1 VLFAPSVRLSKT
13 EVFGAC
19 QVLADADRCLVR
31 SGALR
36 EADALVDLF
45 ELLEERLAV
54 DDLAVDGGRPAQLR
68 SDFESP
74 VLSSAGSKSMD
85 SELTQ

>member
-1 VLFAPSVRLSKT
+1 MRLSKT

-19 QVLADADRCLVR
+19 QVLADAARSLVR

-54 DDLAVDGGRPAQLR
+54 DDLAVDGRRRPQLAA
-68 SDFESP
+68 DFASP